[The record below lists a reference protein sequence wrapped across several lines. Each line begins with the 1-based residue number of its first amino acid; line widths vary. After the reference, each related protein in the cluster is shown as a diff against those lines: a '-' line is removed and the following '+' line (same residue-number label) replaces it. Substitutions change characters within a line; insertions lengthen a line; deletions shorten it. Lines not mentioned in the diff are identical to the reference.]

1 VKQVNRPATTPKSG
15 AQRTAEW
22 RSRKKRGKIQLKI
35 EADPGDTA
43 DNLADLGFLEQWAI
57 EGIDPDALGIA
68 LTAAVAL
75 RKKLKV

>member
-1 VKQVNRPATTPKSG
+1 MTADTPKPKSG

-43 DNLADLGFLEQWAI
+43 DNLSDLGFLEQWAI
-57 EGIDPDALGIA
+57 EGMDPEALGLA
-68 LTAAVAL
+68 VTAALEL
-75 RKKLKV
+75 RKRLKV